1 MDIEEFELRI
11 SQIITETG
19 IQVTALTNGQ
29 DTLDVTARI
38 EKFDELER
46 DLKTAI
52 SRSDTPEVLQEFLEM
67 FLSIRRSLSDP
78 NFLKPMS
85 GAEKDLMN
93 AQPPIFDTIEGGDV
107 DAVRAAL
114 VDWDVNT
121 QAGTYGSSALYRAM
135 TVTWGPSLEVINCLL
150 DAGADPKRGLGDT
163 NVLHGLGFPIWHDVT
178 AVELS
183 EVVKRCIAL
192 GANIEERT
200 ETLGWT
206 PLILAVSERN
216 VVATEALLLAGA
228 DPQVRAGD
236 TGRGCFSGA
245 DCLSVANGDHK
256 TMTVLKTF
264 MVRN

>member
-19 IQVTALTNGQ
+19 MQHVASTNGR
-29 DTLDVTARI
+29 DTLDVTARV

-46 DLKTAI
+46 DLIAAI
-52 SRSDTPEVLQEFLEM
+52 SRSDTPEALQEFLEM

-85 GAEKDLMN
+85 GAEGDLML
-93 AQPPIFDTIEGGDV
+93 AQPPIFGAVESEDV
-107 DAVRAAL
+107 EAVRAAL
-114 VDWDVNT
+114 MDWDVNA
-121 QAGTYGSSALYRAM
+121 QAGTYGSSALYHAM
-135 TVTWGPSLEVINCLL
+135 TVTWGPSLQVINCLL

-163 NVLHGLGFPIWHDVT
+163 NVLHGLGFPVWRDVT

-206 PLILAVSERN
+206 PLILAVSEWN
-216 VVATEALLLAGA
+216 EVATEALLLAGA
-228 DPQVRAGD
+228 DPHVRAED

-245 DCLSVANGDHK
+245 DCLTIANGHHK
-256 TMTVLKTF
+256 TTAILRTF

>member
-11 SQIITETG
+11 LQIITETG
-19 IQVTALTNGQ
+19 IQVIAPNNGQ
-29 DTLDVTARI
+29 DALDLKART

-46 DLKTAI
+46 DLNAAI

-67 FLSIRRSLSDP
+67 FLSIRCSLSDP

-85 GAEKDLMN
+85 GAEADLVD
-93 AQPPIFDTIEGGDV
+93 AQPPIFDAIESEDV
-107 DAVRAAL
+107 EAVRAAL
-114 VDWDVNT
+114 MDWDVNT
-121 QAGTYGSSALYRAM
+121 QTGTYGSSALYHAM
-135 TVTWGPSLEVINCLL
+135 TVTWGPSLEVINCIL
-150 DAGADPKRGLGDT
+150 DAGADPKLGLRDT
-163 NVLHGLGFPIWHDVT
+163 NVLQGLGFPVWRDVT

-200 ETLGWT
+200 EPLGWT
-206 PLILAVSERN
+206 PLILAVSEWN
-216 VVATEALLLAGA
+216 EVATEALLLAGA
-228 DPQVRAGD
+228 DPHVRAAD

-245 DCLSVANGDHK
+245 DCLTIANGHHK
-256 TMTVLKTF
+256 TTAVLKTF

>member
-19 IQVTALTNGQ
+19 VQVAASTNVQ
-29 DTLDVTARI
+29 DAFDVTARA
-38 EKFDELER
+38 EKFDELEQ
-46 DLKTAI
+46 DINAAI
-52 SRSDTPEVLQEFLEM
+52 SRSDTPKMLQEFLEM
-67 FLSIRRSLSDP
+67 FLSIRCSLSDP

-85 GAEKDLMN
+85 GAEEDLMN
-93 AQPPIFDTIEGGDV
+93 AQPPIFDAIESEDV

-114 VDWDVNT
+114 MDWDVNT
-121 QAGTYGSSALYRAM
+121 QVGTYGSFALYHAM
-135 TVTWGPSLEVINCLL
+135 TVTWDPSLEVINCLL
-150 DAGADPKRGLGDT
+150 DAGADPKRGLGDV
-163 NVLHGLGFPIWHDVT
+163 NVLHGLGFPVWRDVT

-206 PLILAVSERN
+206 PLILAVSEWN
-216 VVATEALLLAGA
+216 EVATEALLLAGA
-228 DPQVRAGD
+228 DPHVRAGG
-236 TGRGCFSGA
+236 TGGGCFSGA
-245 DCLSVANGDHK
+245 DCLSIANGHHK
-256 TMTVLKTF
+256 TIAVLKTF